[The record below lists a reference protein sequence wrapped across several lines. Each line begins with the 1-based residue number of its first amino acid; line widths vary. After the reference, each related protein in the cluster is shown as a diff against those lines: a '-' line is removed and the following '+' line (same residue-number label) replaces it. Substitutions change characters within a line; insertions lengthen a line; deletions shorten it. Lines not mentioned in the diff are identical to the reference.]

1 MNKKFRSSLAMWFF
15 YAAVITIT
23 GVRTAMTNELRGPF
37 LVIFVIV
44 TLFALYTLIA
54 LLIKILKNRGD

>member
-15 YAAVITIT
+15 YAAVIIT
-23 GVRTAMTNELRGPF
+23 GVRTAMTNELSGPF